1 MAAGMSGGPA
11 VALVTGGGRN
21 IGRAIAVRLGQDGY
35 RLAINYRADHAA
47 AAAAQALVADHAPAV
62 ALFPA
67 DVTRDDGA
75 AGLVA
80 EVLARWGR
88 LDVLVNAVGPMVE
101 AAASDTAPDD
111 FRAMVDGNLGSA
123 YLVTRHALPA
133 LRAAGGRVVNL
144 GSLNV
149 ELARGATEH
158 AAYNAAKTALVVW
171 TRSLAR
177 SEGPRGVRVNM
188 VCPGVIATD
197 DTAEAVRR
205 ELPRRVPL
213 GRLGTPAEVAEA
225 VAWLVSDRASYVT
238 GAVLAVSG
246 GLWV

>member
-1 MAAGMSGGPA
+1 VAAGVSPA
-11 VALVTGGGRN
+11 PPVALVTGGGRN
-21 IGRAIAVRLGQDGY
+21 IGRAIALRLGQDGY
-35 RLAINYRADHAA
+35 RVAINYRSDHAA
-47 AAAAQALVADHAPAV
+47 ATFGAALVAAQAPEA

-67 DVTRDDGA
+67 DVTRDDEA

-80 EVLARWGR
+80 AVLARWGR

-101 AAASDTAPDD
+101 GSATDTAPDD
-111 FRAMVDGNLGSA
+111 FRAMLDGNLLSA
-123 YLVTRHALPA
+123 YQVTRHALPA
-133 LRAAGGRVVNL
+133 LRAVGGRVVNL

-149 ELARGATEH
+149 ELARGASEH

-197 DTAEAVRR
+197 DTPAALRR
-205 ELPRRVPL
+205 DLPRRVPL
-213 GRLGTPAEVAEA
+213 GRLGRPEEVAEA
-225 VAWLVSDRASYVT
+225 VAWLVSERAGYVT